1 MNQGFLRV
9 IAATA
14 MAVAMV
20 IAGVSQGV
28 ALANPAAPQNP
39 AAPVE
44 VPGVAAPVV
53 PELMQTEPVTD
64 VLTYCSVDAD
74 CLNEGEVCEPFSG
87 TCVLPDAATAP
98 FISQFNTGTAEASAF
113 ASSCYY
119 TGNWVGGYWGSW
131 EGPAGD
137 FFREDLFATPLPFVE
152 EFVSAPPAVD
162 AGGGVFGF
170 YYNYFSTV
178 ADTDGRYQLVQNPVL
193 LSCDDNVSY
202 NFGVGRA
209 EGAPTAYFGIPTV
222 YDANNN
228 NILTGERRMY
238 LSGDRWGGRWH
249 GRAYFDPDFP
259 EGDNGCKTTKFP
271 NPRGAGTISV
281 CIPGLYLIRLDVND
295 GGEWFLDG
303 AVPDTDALYTIFL
316 NDGSIDAGWYSA
328 FQDRKETVSIG
339 YVLNSWIYAQE
350 YLSSFYANVWATSGD
365 AATLR
370 LFASGFV
377 SDLNLE
383 YYQKDG
389 PAVVSFRFGNFID
402 TGAAVADAEL
412 TSDAA
417 EIWDN
422 NVFDPELLDAYEE
435 ALNIPQDPTTP
446 DVTPLTPDQIV
457 AQVYLP
463 VISQ

>member
-1 MNQGFLRV
+1 MNQGFLRI

-20 IAGVSQGV
+20 FAGVSQGV
-28 ALANPAAPQNP
+28 ALAHPAAPQNP

-53 PELMQTEPVTD
+53 PELMQTDPVTD
-64 VLTYCSVDAD
+64 VITYCSVDAE
-74 CLNEGEVCEPFSG
+74 CVNEGEVCEPFSG

-98 FISQFNTGTAEASAF
+98 FISAFNTGTAETAAF

-131 EGPAGD
+131 NGPEND
-137 FFREDLFATPLPFVE
+137 FYREDIFAQPVPYVE
-152 EFVSAPPAVD
+152 DFISAPPAAD
-162 AGGGVFGF
+162 LGGGVFGY
-170 YYNYFSTV
+170 YYNYFSVTP
-178 ADTDGRYQLVQNPVL
+178 DTEGRYQLVQNPVL

-209 EGAPTAYFGIPTV
+209 EGAPTAFFGLPTI
-222 YDANNN
+222 YDANND
-228 NILTGERRMY
+228 NILTGARRMY
-238 LSGDRWGGRWH
+238 LSGDRWGGVWH
-249 GRAYFDPDFP
+249 GRAFFDPDFP

-281 CIPGLYLIRLDVND
+281 CLPGLYLIRMDVND
-295 GGEWFLDG
+295 GGEWFLDDS
-303 AVPDTDALYTIFL
+303 VPESDALYTIFL
-316 NDGSIDAGWYSA
+316 DDGSIDAGWYSA

-339 YVLNSWIYAQE
+339 YVLNTWIYARE
-350 YLSSFYANVWATSGD
+350 YLSGFYSNVLGVSSD
-365 AATLR
+365 AATLQ
-370 LFASGFV
+370 LFANGFV
-377 SDLNLE
+377 SDLKLR

-389 PAVVSFRFGNFID
+389 PAVVSFSIGTFVDSGV
-402 TGAAVADAEL
+402 AVADAEL
-412 TSDAA
+412 AGDAGQ
-417 EIWDN
+417 IWDD
-422 NVFDPELLDAYEE
+422 NVFDPALLDAYQD
-435 ALNIPQDPTTP
+435 ALNIPQEPATP

-463 VISQ
+463 AISR